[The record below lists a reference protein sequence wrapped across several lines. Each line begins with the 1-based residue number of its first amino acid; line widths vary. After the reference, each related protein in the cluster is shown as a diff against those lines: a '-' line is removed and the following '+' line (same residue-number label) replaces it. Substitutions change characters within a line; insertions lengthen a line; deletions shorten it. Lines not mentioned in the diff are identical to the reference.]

1 MQANTE
7 SQQPVIEFG
16 VTEAALSE
24 LKNTYSSVPDAN
36 TTSGYEEIQG
46 ALKVLTPLR
55 TGIEK
60 KRKALKADALAW
72 GKKVDGEA
80 KRITEI
86 LSSLEAPLKSAK
98 SVVDER
104 KKREKEERIAR
115 LQKKVDAISAYPQT
129 AFGQSSTVIAQLIE
143 ELDAFEIE
151 DFYDLSKEAAIA
163 KAASLDKL
171 TEMLQTAISQ
181 DREDAARKQE
191 EQRQAEERK
200 RLDEER
206 AEFERQQAAF
216 REQQAELE
224 RQKPEVEVVAE
235 QTAPVI
241 NHHVQPTEMS
251 KAKPE
256 ESSGVLFEGKELT
269 TCVTTYDEREALQRF
284 FGGEGMHDLYCDKH
298 GNEYELEVVVRRV
311 KTKTKKAA

>member
-1 MQANTE
+1 MQANTDN
-7 SQQPVIEFG
+7 QQPIIEFG
-16 VTEAALSE
+16 VTDAALSE
-24 LKNTYSSVPDAN
+24 LKNTYSSVPDVN
-36 TTSGYEEIQG
+36 TTSGYEEIKG

-60 KRKALKADALAW
+60 KRKELKADALAW

-80 KRITEI
+80 KRITEV
-86 LSSLEAPLKSAK
+86 LSSLEAPLKTAK
-98 SVVDER
+98 TEVDER

-129 AFGQSSTVIAQLIE
+129 AFGQSSSVIASLIE

-151 DFYDLSKEAAIA
+151 DFYDLSKEAALA

-171 TEMLQTAISQ
+171 TEMLQATISQ
-181 DREDAARKQE
+181 EREAAARKEE
-191 EQRQAEERK
+191 EQRQTEERK

-216 REQQAELE
+216 NKQKAELDSP
-224 RQKPEVEVVAE
+224 QPEAEVVR
-235 QTAPVI
+235 QSTAPIVK
-241 NHHVQPTEMS
+241 HHVQPTEMS
-251 KAKPE
+251 LAKPE
-256 ESSGVLFEGKELT
+256 ESSGVLFESKELT

-284 FGGEGMHDLYCDKH
+284 FGDEGMHDIYCDEH